1 MSIVASG
8 TIIPYLLLP
17 RMQTSQKQAYVCVE
31 NKRLQ
36 IRMDALHGRAM
47 GVALTENLL
56 GTMSTLL

>member
-1 MSIVASG
+1 
-8 TIIPYLLLP
+8 
-17 RMQTSQKQAYVCVE
+17 MQTSQKQACVCVE